1 MNSRS
6 SQCYC
11 YSSCAESAAA
21 TDGFHVD
28 LCSTSLLKRLHFFVE
43 TSFIRLLCKCTVCHK
58 VSQIHFL
65 PLSGRPLTLSG
76 GLSRSLLPS
85 MEPVLYEREFQPQSL
100 LHYMHGPFVANHSN
114 CQASMLRRP
123 LSFALPARRL
133 VPEMSKLR
141 TFYLSASVY
150 LHASCVCTYVNVY
163 IRTYIHMY
171 LLTHLP
177 TSTYPATHIHK

>member
-1 MNSRS
+1 MHRLPQGFSDPL
-6 SQCYC
+6 
-11 YSSCAESAAA
+11 SAPVRAA
-21 TDGFHVD
+21 TDSEWRLIQIASAIHGAGFVRERVPAPK
-28 LCSTSLLKRLHFFVE
+28 SSPLHAWA
-43 TSFIRLLCKCTVCHK
+43 
-58 VSQIHFL
+58 FL
-65 PLSGRPLTLSG
+65 VT
-76 GLSRSLLPS
+76 
-85 MEPVLYEREFQPQSL
+85 
-100 LHYMHGPFVANHSN
+100 NHSN